1 MRGLKN
7 QSLEGR
13 EILLAFPTDIER
25 YFSLGRRWECRRKF
39 IYCIGN
45 LAFSLFFSSRP
56 ARIVNVSSAA
66 NSGSDLD
73 IEDLDLNMRRRDRK
87 DEEGKGG
94 FDHLMAYNNSKL
106 AQCLYSNELNRRMDK
121 DGVESCSLHPGQ
133 KSRMHVFPKRKRFFF
148 SKILNCVS
156 ASSFLFYFFFSRFF
170 FPAFLVELTS

>member
-121 DGVESCSLHPGQ
+121 DGVESCSLHPGK
-133 KSRMHVFPKRKRFFF
+133 KSRMHVFPNANYFPQKNLKVSVSFIVLILLFFPCFFF
-148 SKILNCVS
+148 S
-156 ASSFLFYFFFSRFF
+156 
-170 FPAFLVELTS
+170 AFLVELAS